1 MRTSEI
7 VNKQATNNLITKT
20 KTKIKNKNKVNA
32 STDIKPKTQQGFTL
46 IELVIV
52 VVILGFLAVTAIP
65 KFLDLTDQAKQAN
78 IEGMAG
84 GFATGVSLTRAQW
97 EAEGRPVSNSV
108 NRVNYEGTNWV
119 LTTPAGDDSIRA
131 GYPTG
136 TNTGNSTGENM
147 SNARC
152 LELWSGLYQQPP
164 KITSTVADLN
174 NSALSFD
181 YLADV
186 AAVTGFCIFYL
197 KETLNKNAAGD
208 FTNPNGDISVGNNFT
223 YDATTSLVEVNISQ
237 L

>member
-1 MRTSEI
+1 MKTCREFNI
-7 VNKQATNNLITKT
+7 NRGNNLINKT
-20 KTKIKNKNKVNA
+20 KK
-32 STDIKPKTQQGFTL
+32 QQGFTL

-84 GFATGVSLTRAQW
+84 GFATGISLTRAQW
-97 EAEGRPVSNSV
+97 EAEGRPESNNV
-108 NRVNYEGTNWV
+108 NRVDYEGTNWV
-119 LTTPAGDDSIRA
+119 LTTPAGNAAIRP

-136 TNTGNSTGENM
+136 TAVGNSTGENM

-152 LELWSGLYQQPP
+152 LELWEGIYQQPP
-164 KITSTVADLN
+164 SISSAIADLN
-174 NSALSFD
+174 DPAQSID

-186 AAVTGFCIFYL
+186 EGNGFCIYYL
-197 KETLNKNAAGD
+197 KETLNKNGAGD
-208 FTNPNGDISVGNNFT
+208 FTNPAGATNVGNNFT
-223 YDATTSLVEVNISQ
+223 YDATTSSVEININQ

>member
-1 MRTSEI
+1 MKKFNSEI
-7 VNKQATNNLITKT
+7 NKYGGKRQH
-20 KTKIKNKNKVNA
+20 
-32 STDIKPKTQQGFTL
+32 GFTL

-52 VVILGFLAVTAIP
+52 VVILGFLAVTAVP

-97 EAEGRPVSNSV
+97 EGEGRPTSNGI
-108 NRVNYEGTNWV
+108 NRIDYEGTNWV
-119 LTTPAGDDSIRA
+119 LTTPAGVNADDIRP

-136 TNTGNSTGENM
+136 TAVGNSTGENM
-147 SNARC
+147 NNTRC
-152 LELWSGLYQQPP
+152 LELWNGIYQQPP
-164 KITSTVADLN
+164 KITATVADLN

-186 AAVTGFCIFYL
+186 EGNGFCIYYL
-197 KETLNKNAAGD
+197 KETLNKNGTGD
-208 FTNPNGDISVGNNFT
+208 YTNPNGATNVGNNFT
-223 YDATTSLVEVNISQ
+223 YDATTSLVEININQ